1 MSDFTRSVAGRR
13 VSGVIALSPR
23 SLAVA
28 FGERPRSYLWI
39 HLERK
44 VARVALV
51 DRLPTAPD
59 PRGSPFGAIE
69 EGLRGLAVTHA
80 SLDEGGLTLELG
92 ASDASSHRLLLVA
105 ERTRVNLIVSG
116 RAEGG
121 VLWAFHR
128 EAEGVA
134 GEAPPG
140 FRAPRVEAALD
151 PESEKALADD
161 IASAFTEDF
170 GRYLEREL
178 HTAARLLTQR
188 WSRGGPEARPFA
200 RGSAFGKPSRP
211 LR

>member
-1 MSDFTRSVAGRR
+1 MSRLAQAIAGRR

-28 FGERPRSYLWI
+28 LGEKPRSYLWI

-44 VARVALV
+44 RARLAFA

-69 EGLRGLAVTHA
+69 EGLRGLLVRRAT
-80 SLDEGGLTLELG
+80 LDWDGLTLELG
-92 ASDASSHRLLLVA
+92 SEGASTHRLSVTA

-116 RAEGG
+116 GTEDG

-128 EAEGVA
+128 DAEEGT

-140 FRAPRVEAALD
+140 FRAPQVEVADDPAA
-151 PESEKALADD
+151 EQTLADD
-161 IASAFTEDF
+161 IAAAFTEDF
-170 GRYLEREL
+170 RRYIEKEL
-178 HTAARLLTQR
+178 HAAARVL
-188 WSRGGPEARPFA
+188 AR
-200 RGSAFGKPSRP
+200 
-211 LR
+211 

>member
-1 MSDFTRSVAGRR
+1 MSDFARSLDGRR

-44 VARVALV
+44 LARVALA

-69 EGLRGLAVTHA
+69 EGLRGLAVTRA
-80 SLDEGGLTLELG
+80 SLDTRGLTLELG
-92 ASDASSHRLLLVA
+92 ASAGSLLLVA

-116 RAEGG
+116 GAEGG

-128 EAEGVA
+128 G
-134 GEAPPG
+134 
-140 FRAPRVEAALD
+140 
-151 PESEKALADD
+151 
-161 IASAFTEDF
+161 TE
-170 GRYLEREL
+170 
-178 HTAARLLTQR
+178 
-188 WSRGGPEARPFA
+188 
-200 RGSAFGKPSRP
+200 
-211 LR
+211 